1 VRKWLNANLSLKKRF
16 VMCYYIIR
24 RYASDELYRVICNF
38 RQARVRLAQR
48 KQELEDILHDL
59 EQRMEEEEERINTVV
74 NEKKKLQVTVQDLE
88 EQ

>member
-1 VRKWLNANLSLKKRF
+1 
-16 VMCYYIIR
+16 M
-24 RYASDELYRVICNF
+24 
-38 RQARVRLAQR
+38 RLAQR

>member
-1 VRKWLNANLSLKKRF
+1 
-16 VMCYYIIR
+16 M
-24 RYASDELYRVICNF
+24 
-38 RQARVRLAQR
+38 
-48 KQELEDILHDL
+48 